1 MSEKAASQ
9 HPFRILLVEDNDDD
23 VWLTKRAF
31 RSLSVLTEIHVT
43 SDGVDALR
51 FLRREPPYTGAP
63 LPDLIML
70 DLNMPGMDGRQ
81 LLAELKHDDNLKII
95 PAIVLSTSD
104 ADHDVRDAYRAH
116 ASAYLTKP
124 MSFDEFARRTK
135 CLVEFWFGDVA
146 ILPTSCNSQRLQ
158 RHLV

>member
-51 FLRREPPYTGAP
+51 FLRGELRRVCSPNE
-63 LPDLIML
+63 
-70 DLNMPGMDGRQ
+70 MPRR
-81 LLAELKHDDNLKII
+81 
-95 PAIVLSTSD
+95 VL
-104 ADHDVRDAYRAH
+104 VW
-116 ASAYLTKP
+116 
-124 MSFDEFARRTK
+124 RR
-135 CLVEFWFGDVA
+135 
-146 ILPTSCNSQRLQ
+146 CNTPNVL
-158 RHLV
+158 